1 MNKKVYCLECQK
13 YFNNYE
19 NFKAEHEKVSY
30 KVMNIQHNPLL
41 EENCLSY
48 ISQII
53 LENNAFKKKI
63 WEQDAQIKQIES
75 KLNYYEDALKND
87 VNFECNIN
95 IENTENIDGKCLL
108 HFFPKCVNFRID
120 CKGVIDLKGKKEFNI
135 EILFPFKNVNLKFSS
150 IEKLQGCVL
159 IQKVLNLS
167 EQETTIFNNYS
178 SFISQ
183 KNCITSIKLLRN
195 YFVVGCFE
203 QKKFDV
209 SINGILTF
217 TNFKYN
223 ISSPL
228 VLFNIT
234 QKKYLCYN
242 NYQWKFIDN
251 CFENDGSVSKACII
265 ELESDEN
272 SSYIYIKSQFKYL
285 GNKNDF
291 VATNKESAQYNY
303 KFYNKFYGIIT
314 LFINEKF
321 LSADADT
328 GLVKL
333 SDKENYF
340 MIYNV

>member
-1 MNKKVYCLECQK
+1 MNKKVFCLECK
-13 YFNNYE
+13 MYFDNYE
-19 NFKAEHEKVSY
+19 SYKATHEKASF
-30 KVMNIQHNPLL
+30 KVMKIQHTPLL
-41 EENCLSY
+41 EDACLSY
-48 ISQII
+48 ISNI
-53 LENNAFKKKI
+53 LLDNVKI
-63 WEQDAQIKQIES
+63 KERIREQDAQIKQIES

-87 VNFECNIN
+87 VSFECNIN

-183 KNCITSIKLLRN
+183 KNYITSIKLLRN
-195 YFVVGCFE
+195 YFIAGCFE

-223 ISSPL
+223 LSSPF
-228 VLFNIT
+228 VLYNIT
-234 QKKYLCYN
+234 QKKYICYN

-251 CFENDGSVSKACII
+251 CFENDGSISKACII
-265 ELESDEN
+265 DLELDQN
-272 SSYIYIKSQFKYL
+272 SSIYIKNQFKYL

-291 VATNKESAQYNY
+291 VATDKENAQYKY
-303 KFYNKFYGIIT
+303 KFYNKFYGILTI
-314 LFINEKF
+314 FNNERF
-321 LSADADT
+321 LSADPDT

-333 SDKENYF
+333 SEEENYF
-340 MIYNV
+340 IIYNV